1 MERSTCGGSAS
12 SSVVPVAD
20 TPHDDDNNNNN
31 SDDNKSNNNDRL
43 ANEALPDYDDAARR
57 PSRLSAVA
65 AIDFSMSSSG
75 SS

>member
-20 TPHDDDNNNNN
+20 TPHDDDNNNN